1 MKRITI
7 TDDSVNRYGFRV
19 LTAGIRLDNYRKN
32 PVLLF
37 GHNTESLPIGR
48 LDDIRVEPNGSMTAL
63 PVFDENDKLA
73 LAIKDKF
80 DNGFLFAA
88 SIHFEPITLSDD
100 PKLALPGQTD
110 STVVECDLLEVSM
123 VTIPGNTNAV
133 ALSAHS
139 TKAIPPLKLI
149 TSEMDLKKIATA
161 LGLSED
167 ADEAAVMGA
176 IANQKNLI
184 AQLNAARLDSLLSA
198 GEAAGVVTTENKET
212 WTRLAAAD
220 FENTAALMK
229 ASKPAAAATPQPAAP
244 PAQGGTLVGMLSG
257 GAPKAGQQQAN
268 DDRAAWTFDEWN
280 KKDPKGLMK
289 LKADDPDKY
298 KTLALAYGGGK

>member
-19 LTAGIRLDNYRKN
+19 LTAGIRLENYRKN

-80 DNGFLFAA
+80 DNGFMFAA
-88 SIHFEPITLSDD
+88 SIHIEPITLSDD

-133 ALSAHS
+133 VLSAHS
-139 TKAIPPLKLI
+139 TKAIPPLKSI

-167 ADEAAVMGA
+167 ADEAAVLGA
-176 IANQKNLI
+176 IANQKTLI
-184 AQLNAARLDSLLSA
+184 AQLNADRVAGLVAA
-198 GEAAGVVTTENKET
+198 GESAGVVTTENKEA

-220 FENTAALMK
+220 FENTAALLK
-229 ASKPAAAATPQPAAP
+229 ASKPASATPPPAAP
-244 PAQGGTLVGMLSG
+244 PAQGATLVGMLSA
-257 GAPKAGQQQAN
+257 GAPKAGTQQPN
-268 DDRAAWTFDEWN
+268 DDRAAWTFDDWN
-280 KKDPKGLMK
+280 KRDPKGLLK
-289 LKADDPDKY
+289 LKSDEPDKY
-298 KTLALAYGGGK
+298 KTLALAYPGGK